1 MNKNLKNQ
9 NKMEHIAVFRMSA
22 MGDVAISVPI
32 LTAFY
37 EQYPEVKITYLTRP
51 LFAPMFAHLPN
62 VEVFCPEINGKH
74 SGLLGLYKLYKELC
88 AKGIEGVVD
97 IHNVLR
103 TNILKWYFR
112 GSGIPFKQ
120 INKGRREK
128 YALTRYKF
136 KVFEPLKP
144 SYQRYADVFA
154 ALGFPIDL
162 SDTCL
167 LPPTLVSEPVDK
179 LLNGDDIHIGI
190 APFASYISKQY
201 PFDKMCDVIEK
212 LSERY
217 SNGKIYIF
225 GGGKEE
231 EQKVAQIKLPNVENM
246 VGRLSFNQELELISH
261 LDLMIAMDSG
271 NAHLSAMYGVP
282 TITLWGVTHPYA
294 GFYPYGQPM
303 ENALLADRTKYPL
316 IPTSVYGKKYPKG
329 YEKAI
334 ETISVEMILEK
345 VEQILNVL

>member
-1 MNKNLKNQ
+1 M
-9 NKMEHIAVFRMSA
+9 F
-22 MGDVAISVPI
+22 
-32 LTAFY
+32 T
-37 EQYPEVKITYLTRP
+37 PEL
-51 LFAPMFAHLPN
+51 
-62 VEVFCPEINGKH
+62 NGKH
-74 SGLLGLYKLYKELC
+74 SGLIGLYKLYKELK
-88 AKGIEGVVD
+88 AKGIQGVAD

-103 TNILKWYFR
+103 TNILKFYFK
-112 GSGIPFKQ
+112 GSKIPFKQ

-162 SDTCL
+162 SDDYL
-167 LPPTLVSEPVDK
+167 LPPTPLSDPVEN
-179 LLNGDDIHIGI
+179 LLNGSDLHIGV
-190 APFASYISKQY
+190 APFASFISKQY
-201 PFDKMCDVIEK
+201 PFDKMCQVIEK

-217 SNGKIYIF
+217 PNSKIYIF

-231 EQKVAQIKLPNVENM
+231 EQKVAQIQLPNTENM
-246 VGRLSFNQELELISH
+246 VGKLSFKQELELISH
-261 LDLMIAMDSG
+261 LDIMIGMDSG
-271 NAHLSAMYGVP
+271 NGHLSAMYGVP

-316 IPTSVYGKKYPKG
+316 IICG
-329 YEKAI
+329 
-334 ETISVEMILEK
+334 
-345 VEQILNVL
+345 VLTTC

>member
-1 MNKNLKNQ
+1 
-9 NKMEHIAVFRMSA
+9 MEHIAVFRMSA
-22 MGDVAISVPI
+22 MGDVAISVPVV
-32 LTAFY
+32 TAFS
-37 EQYPEVKITYLTRP
+37 EQYPDVKITYLTRP
-51 LFAPMFAHLPN
+51 LFAPMFSHLPN
-62 VEVFCPEINGKH
+62 VEVFTPELNGKH
-74 SGLLGLYKLYKELC
+74 SGLIGLYKLYKELK
-88 AKGIEGVVD
+88 AKGIQGVAD

-103 TNILKWYFR
+103 TNILKFYFK
-112 GSGIPFKQ
+112 GSKIPFKQ

-144 SYQRYADVFA
+144 SYQRYADVFD

-162 SDTCL
+162 SDDYL
-167 LPPTLVSEPVDK
+167 LPPTPLSEPVEN
-179 LLNGDDIHIGI
+179 LLNGSELHIGV
-190 APFASYISKQY
+190 APFASFISKQY
-201 PFDKMCDVIEK
+201 PFDKMCEVIEK
-212 LSERY
+212 LSQRY
-217 SNGKIYIF
+217 PNSMIYIF

-231 EQKVAQIKLPNVENM
+231 EQKVSQIQLPNTENM
-246 VGRLSFNQELELISH
+246 VGRLSFKQELELISH
-261 LDLMIAMDSG
+261 LDIMIGMDSG
-271 NAHLSAMYGVP
+271 NAHLSAMYGIP

-294 GFYPYGQPM
+294 GFYPYDQPK
-303 ENALLADRTKYPL
+303 ENALLADRTLYPL

>member
-1 MNKNLKNQ
+1 
-9 NKMEHIAVFRMSA
+9 MEHIAVFRMSA
-22 MGDVAISVPI
+22 MGDVAISVPVV
-32 LTAFY
+32 TAFS
-37 EQYPEVKITYLTRP
+37 EQYPDVKITYLTRP
-51 LFAPMFAHLPN
+51 LFAPMFSHLPN
-62 VEVFCPEINGKH
+62 VEVFTPELNGKH
-74 SGLLGLYKLYKELC
+74 SGLIGLYKLYKELK
-88 AKGIEGVVD
+88 AKGIQGVAD

-103 TNILKWYFR
+103 TNILKFYFK
-112 GSGIPFKQ
+112 GSKIPFKQ

-144 SYQRYADVFA
+144 SYQRYADVFD

-162 SDTCL
+162 SDDYL
-167 LPPTLVSEPVDK
+167 LPPTPLSEPVEN
-179 LLNGDDIHIGI
+179 LLNGSELHIGV
-190 APFASYISKQY
+190 APFASFISKQY
-201 PFDKMCDVIEK
+201 PFDKMCEVIEK
-212 LSERY
+212 LSQRY
-217 SNGKIYIF
+217 PNSMIYIF

-231 EQKVAQIKLPNVENM
+231 EQKVAQIQLSNTENM
-246 VGRLSFNQELELISH
+246 VGRLSFKQELELISH
-261 LDLMIAMDSG
+261 LDIMIGMDSG
-271 NAHLSAMYGVP
+271 NAHLSAMYGIP

-294 GFYPYGQPM
+294 GFYPYDQPK
-303 ENALLADRTKYPL
+303 ENALLADRTQYPL

>member
-1 MNKNLKNQ
+1 
-9 NKMEHIAVFRMSA
+9 MEHIAVFRMSA

-32 LTAFY
+32 VTAFS
-37 EQYPEVKITYLTRP
+37 EQYPDVKITYLTRP
-51 LFAPMFAHLPN
+51 LFAPMFSHLPN
-62 VEVFCPEINGKH
+62 VEVFTPELNGKH
-74 SGLLGLYKLYKELC
+74 SGLIGLYKLYKELK
-88 AKGIEGVVD
+88 AKGIQGVAD

-103 TNILKWYFR
+103 TNILKFYFK
-112 GSGIPFKQ
+112 GSKIPFKQ

-144 SYQRYADVFA
+144 SFQRYADVFA

-162 SDTCL
+162 SDDYL
-167 LPPTLVSEPVDK
+167 LPPTPLSESVEN
-179 LLNGDDIHIGI
+179 LLNGSDLHIGV
-190 APFASYISKQY
+190 APFASFISKQY
-201 PFDKMCDVIEK
+201 PFDKMCQVIEK

-217 SNGKIYIF
+217 PNSKIYIF

-231 EQKVAQIKLPNVENM
+231 EQKVAQIQLPNTENM
-246 VGRLSFNQELELISH
+246 VGKLSFKQELELISH
-261 LDLMIAMDSG
+261 LDIMIGMDSG
-271 NAHLSAMYGVP
+271 NGHLSAMYGVP

-334 ETISVEMILEK
+334 GTISVEMILEK

>member
-1 MNKNLKNQ
+1 
-9 NKMEHIAVFRMSA
+9 MEHIAVFRMSA
-22 MGDVAISVPI
+22 MGDVAISVPVV
-32 LTAFY
+32 TAFS
-37 EQYPEVKITYLTRP
+37 EQYPDVKITYLTRP
-51 LFAPMFAHLPN
+51 LFAPMFSHLPN
-62 VEVFCPEINGKH
+62 VEVFTPELNGKH
-74 SGLLGLYKLYKELC
+74 SGLIGLYKLYKELK
-88 AKGIEGVVD
+88 AKGINGVAD

-103 TNILKWYFR
+103 TNILKFYFK
-112 GSGIPFKQ
+112 GSKIPFKQ

-162 SDTCL
+162 SDEYL
-167 LPPTLVSEPVDK
+167 LPPTPLSAPVEK
-179 LLNGDDIHIGI
+179 LFDGADIHIGV
-190 APFASYISKQY
+190 APFASFISKQY
-201 PFDKMCDVIEK
+201 PFDKMCKVIEK

-217 SNGKIYIF
+217 PNGKIYIF

-231 EQKVAQIKLPNVENM
+231 EQKVAQIQLPNTENM
-246 VGRLSFNQELELISH
+246 VGKLSFKQELELISH
-261 LDLMIAMDSG
+261 LDIMIGMDSG
-271 NAHLSAMYGVP
+271 NGHLSAMYGVP

>member
-1 MNKNLKNQ
+1 
-9 NKMEHIAVFRMSA
+9 MEHIAVFRMSA
-22 MGDVAISVPI
+22 MGDVAISVPVI
-32 LTAFY
+32 TAFS
-37 EQYPEVKITYLTRP
+37 EQYPDVKITYLTRP
-51 LFAPMFAHLPN
+51 LFAPMFSHLPN
-62 VEVFCPEINGKH
+62 VEVFTHELNGKH
-74 SGLLGLYKLYKELC
+74 SSLIGLYKLYKELK
-88 AKGIEGVVD
+88 AKGIDGIAD

-103 TNILKWYFR
+103 TKILKFYFK
-112 GSGIPFKQ
+112 GSKIPFKQ

-162 SDTCL
+162 SDDYL
-167 LPPTLVSEPVDK
+167 LPRTPLSEPVEK
-179 LLNGDDIHIGI
+179 LFDGVDIHIGV
-190 APFASYISKQY
+190 APFASFISKQY
-201 PFDKMCDVIEK
+201 PFDKMCQVIEK

-217 SNGKIYIF
+217 PNSKIYIF

-231 EQKVAQIKLPNVENM
+231 EQKVAQIQLPNTENM
-246 VGRLSFNQELELISH
+246 VGKLSFKQELELISH
-261 LDLMIAMDSG
+261 LDIMIGMDSG
-271 NAHLSAMYGVP
+271 NGHLSAMYGVP